1 MTALLVR
8 KVLSPADVAAFM
20 MAGKCAQT
28 GNSRWIEPLRFE
40 MLKVFDKKRSPMML
54 ENEIQP
60 FVAFRDGRPS
70 GRIVAVVNRAH
81 LEKYHDACGHFG
93 IIDAIDDRD
102 VFAVLLQQAADF
114 LRSRGLRRMRG
125 PFSLSINHEAGLLVK
140 GFDQPH
146 IVRTNH
152 APPYYG
158 RHIEALGLRKAMDL
172 FAYVCRI
179 AESDFPE
186 RVAKTANRFGSAKEI
201 QTYGLS
207 LTRWPTEFSR
217 VVRLYNDA
225 WKNNWSSIPVS
236 NAEAKLISDLT
247 LPVAKPS
254 WIRMARWRGEDIAVV
269 AQIPDINE
277 ALVGLGGKLWPSGW
291 ARILWRIHGHGTRM
305 TRIPMIGIAS
315 RWRGTRIGSMA
326 VSLLLAEGI
335 TKARGAGIEETEIS
349 WILET
354 NRAMLNLARSL
365 PAHHARTF
373 RIYER
378 EL

>member
-8 KVLSPADVAAFM
+8 KVQSPADVAAFM
-20 MAGKCAQT
+20 AAGKRAQS
-28 GNSRWIEPLRFE
+28 GNSRWIEPLHDE
-40 MLKVFDKKRSPMML
+40 MLKVFDKKRSPLMF

-60 FVAFRDGRPS
+60 FVAFRDGQPA

-81 LEKYHDACGHFG
+81 LEKYRDSCGHFG
-93 IIDAIDDRD
+93 MIDAIDDRD
-102 VFAVLLQQAADF
+102 VFAALIQHAAGF
-114 LRSRGLRRMRG
+114 LRAHGLRRMRG

-146 IVRTNH
+146 VVRTNH

-158 RHIEALGLRKAMDL
+158 RHIEALGFRKAMDL

-179 AESDFPE
+179 AESDFPG
-186 RVAKTANRFGSAKEI
+186 RVAKTANRFDSAKEI

-207 LTRWPTEFSR
+207 LTQWPTEFSR
-217 VVRLYNDA
+217 VLRLYNDA

-236 NAEAKLISDLT
+236 NAEARLIADLT

-254 WIRMARWRGEDIAVV
+254 WIRIAQWRGEDIALVS
-269 AQIPDINE
+269 QIPDVNE

-291 ARILWRIHGHGTRM
+291 ARLLWRVHGRGTRM

-326 VSLLLAEGI
+326 VSLLLAEAI
-335 TKARGAGIEETEIS
+335 AKARGAGIEATEIS
-349 WILET
+349 WMLET
-354 NRAMLNLARSL
+354 NSAMINLARSL
-365 PAHHARTF
+365 PAYHTRTF
-373 RIYER
+373 RVYER

>member
-8 KVLSPADVAAFM
+8 KVQSPADVAAFM
-20 MAGKCAQT
+20 AAGKRAQS
-28 GNSRWIEPLRFE
+28 GNSRWIEPLYDE
-40 MLKVFDKKRSPMML
+40 MLKVFDNKRSPLML

-60 FVAFRDGRPS
+60 FVAFRDGQPA

-81 LEKYHDACGHFG
+81 LEKYRDSCGHFG
-93 IIDAIDDRD
+93 MIDAIDDRD
-102 VFAVLLQQAADF
+102 VFAALIQHAAGF
-114 LRSRGLRRMRG
+114 LRAHGLRRMRG

-146 IVRTNH
+146 VVRTNH

-158 RHIEALGLRKAMDL
+158 RHIEALGFRKAMDL

-179 AESDFPE
+179 AESHFPE
-186 RVAKTANRFGSAKEI
+186 RVAKTANRFDSAKEI

-217 VVRLYNDA
+217 VLRLYNDA

-236 NAEAKLISDLT
+236 NAEARLIADLT

-254 WIRMARWRGEDIAVV
+254 WIRIAQWRGEDIAVV
-269 AQIPDINE
+269 SQIPDVNE

-291 ARILWRIHGHGTRM
+291 ARLLWRIHGRGTRI

-315 RWRGTRIGSMA
+315 RWQGTRIGSMA
-326 VSLLLAEGI
+326 VSLLLAEAI

-354 NRAMLNLARSL
+354 NRAMLNLVRSL
-365 PAHHARTF
+365 PAHHTRTF

>member
-1 MTALLVR
+1 MTALSVR
-8 KVLSPADVAAFM
+8 KVQSPADVAAFM
-20 MAGKCAQT
+20 AAGKRAQS
-28 GNSRWIEPLRFE
+28 GNSRWIEPLHDE
-40 MLKVFDKKRSPMML
+40 MRKVFDKKRSPLML

-60 FVAFRDGRPS
+60 FVAFLDGQPA

-81 LEKYHDACGHFG
+81 LEKYRDSCGHFG
-93 IIDAIDDRD
+93 MIDAIDDHD
-102 VFAVLLQQAADF
+102 VFAVLLQHAAGF
-114 LRSRGLRRMRG
+114 LRARGLRRMRG

-146 IVRTNH
+146 VVRTNH

-158 RHIEALGLRKAMDL
+158 RHIEALEFRKAMDL

-179 AESDFPE
+179 AESDFPG
-186 RVAKTANRFGSAKEI
+186 RVARTATRFDSAKEI

-217 VVRLYNDA
+217 VLRLYNDA

-236 NAEAKLISDLT
+236 NAEAKLIAELT

-254 WIRMARWRGEDIAVV
+254 WIRMAQWRGEDIAVV

-277 ALVGLGGKLWPSGW
+277 ALAGLGGKLWPAGW
-291 ARILWRIHGHGTRM
+291 ARLLWRIHGRGTRM

-326 VSLLLAEGI
+326 VSLLLAEAI

-349 WILET
+349 WMLET
-354 NRAMLNLARSL
+354 NHAMLNLARSL
-365 PAHHARTF
+365 PAHHTRTF

>member
-8 KVLSPADVAAFM
+8 KVQSPADVAAFM
-20 MAGKCAQT
+20 TAGKRAQS
-28 GNSRWIEPLRFE
+28 GNSRWIEPLHDEVR
-40 MLKVFDKKRSPMML
+40 KVFDNQRSPLML

-60 FVAFRDGRPS
+60 FIAFRDGQPA

-93 IIDAIDDRD
+93 VIDAIDDRD
-102 VFAVLLQQAADF
+102 VFAVLLQHAADF
-114 LRSRGLRRMRG
+114 LRARGLRRMRG

-146 IVRTNH
+146 VVRTNH

-158 RHIEALGLRKAMDL
+158 RHIEALGMRKAMDL

-186 RVAKTANRFGSAKEI
+186 RVAKTADRFDSAKQI
-201 QTYGLS
+201 QTYGLA

-217 VVRLYNDA
+217 VLRLYNDA
-225 WKNNWSSIPVS
+225 WKDNWSSIPVS
-236 NAEAKLISDLT
+236 NAEARLIADLT

-254 WIRMARWRGEDIAVV
+254 WIRIAQWRGEDIAVV
-269 AQIPDINE
+269 AQMPDVNE
-277 ALVGLGGKLWPSGW
+277 ALVGLGGKLGPSGW
-291 ARILWRIHGHGTRM
+291 VRMLWRIHGRGTRM

-326 VSLLLAEGI
+326 VSLLLAEAI
-335 TKARGAGIEETEIS
+335 TKARGAGIEATEIS
-349 WILET
+349 WILEC
-354 NRAMLNLARSL
+354 NRAMLNLARRL
-365 PAHHARTF
+365 PAHRTRTF

>member
-8 KVLSPADVAAFM
+8 KVQSPVDVAAFM
-20 MAGKCAQT
+20 AAGKRAQT
-28 GNSRWIEPLRFE
+28 GNSRWIEPLREE
-40 MLKVFDKKRSPMML
+40 MLRVFDKKRSPMML

-60 FVAFRDGRPS
+60 FVAFRDGQPA

-93 IIDAIDDRD
+93 VIDAIDERD
-102 VFAVLLQQAADF
+102 VFAVLLQHAADF
-114 LRSRGLRRMRG
+114 LRTRGLRRMRG

-146 IVRTNH
+146 VVRTNH

-172 FAYVCRI
+172 FAYICRI

-186 RVAKTANRFGSAKEI
+186 RAAKTADRFDRAKEI

-217 VVRLYNDA
+217 VLRLYNDA

-236 NAEAKLISDLT
+236 NAEAKLIADLS

-254 WIRMARWRGEDIAVV
+254 WIRMAEWRGEDIAVV

-291 ARILWRIHGHGTRM
+291 ARMLWRIHGRGTRM

-315 RWRGTRIGSMA
+315 RWRGSRIGSMA
-326 VSLLLAEGI
+326 VSLLLAEAI
-335 TKARGAGIEETEIS
+335 TKARVAGIEETEIS
-349 WILET
+349 WMLET
-354 NRAMLNLARSL
+354 NHAMLNLARSL
-365 PAHHARTF
+365 PAHHTRTF

>member
-8 KVLSPADVAAFM
+8 EVQSQADVEAFM
-20 MAGKCAQT
+20 AAGKRAQT
-28 GNSRWIEPLRFE
+28 GNSRWIEPLRDE
-40 MLKVFDKKRSPMML
+40 MFRVFDKQRSPLML

-60 FVAFRDGRPS
+60 FVVFRDGQPA

-93 IIDAIDDRD
+93 VIDAIDERD
-102 VFAVLLQQAADF
+102 VFAVLLQHAADF
-114 LRSRGLRRMRG
+114 LRARGLRRMRG

-146 IVRTNH
+146 VVHTNH
-152 APPYYG
+152 APPHYG
-158 RHIEALGLRKAMDL
+158 CHIEALGLRKVMDL

-186 RVAKTANRFGSAKEI
+186 RVAQTANRFDSAKEI

-217 VVRLYNDA
+217 VLRLYNDA
-225 WKNNWSSIPVS
+225 WKNNWNSIPVS
-236 NAEAKLISDLT
+236 NAEAKLIADLT

-254 WIRMARWRGEDIAVV
+254 WIRMAQWRGEDIAVV

-277 ALVGLGGKLWPSGW
+277 ALVGLGGKLWPAGW
-291 ARILWRIHGHGTRM
+291 ARMLWRIHGRGTRM
-305 TRIPMIGIAS
+305 TRIAMIGIAS

-326 VSLLLAEGI
+326 VSLLLAEAI
-335 TKARGAGIEETEIS
+335 TKARRAGIEETEIS

-354 NRAMLNLARSL
+354 NHAMLNLARSL
-365 PAHHARTF
+365 PAHHTRTF

>member
-8 KVLSPADVAAFM
+8 KVQSAADVAAFVA
-20 MAGKCAQT
+20 AGKRAQT
-28 GNSRWIEPLRFE
+28 GNSRWIEPLLVE
-40 MLKVFDKKRSPMML
+40 MLRVFDNSPIML
-54 ENEIQP
+54 ENDIQR
-60 FVAFRDGRPS
+60 FVAFRDGQPA

-93 IIDAIDDRD
+93 VIDAIDDHD
-102 VFAVLLQQAADF
+102 VFAALLQHAADF
-114 LRSRGLRRMRG
+114 LRARGLRRMRG

-146 IVRTNH
+146 VVRTNH
-152 APPYYG
+152 APPHYG
-158 RHIEALGLRKAMDL
+158 RHIEALGFRKAMDL

-179 AESDFPE
+179 AESDFPG
-186 RVAKTANRFGSAKEI
+186 RVAKTATRFNSAKEI

-217 VVRLYNDA
+217 VLRLYNDA
-225 WKNNWSSIPVS
+225 WKHNWSSIPVS
-236 NAEAKLISDLT
+236 NAEARLIADLT

-254 WIRMARWRGEDIAVV
+254 WIRIAQWRGEDIAVV
-269 AQIPDINE
+269 SQIPDVNE

-291 ARILWRIHGHGTRM
+291 ARLLWRIHGRGTRM

-326 VSLLLAEGI
+326 VSLLLAEAI

-365 PAHHARTF
+365 PAHHTRTF

>member
-8 KVLSPADVAAFM
+8 KVQSAADVAAFVA
-20 MAGKCAQT
+20 AGKRAQT
-28 GNSRWIEPLRFE
+28 GNSRWIEPLLVE
-40 MLKVFDKKRSPMML
+40 MLRVFDKNRSPIML
-54 ENEIQP
+54 ENEIQR
-60 FVAFRDGRPS
+60 FVAFRDGQPA

-93 IIDAIDDRD
+93 VIDAIDDHD
-102 VFAVLLQQAADF
+102 VFAVLLQHAADF
-114 LRSRGLRRMRG
+114 LRARGLRRMRG

-146 IVRTNH
+146 VVRTNH
-152 APPYYG
+152 APPHYG
-158 RHIEALGLRKAMDL
+158 RHIEALGFRKAMDL

-179 AESDFPE
+179 AESDFPG
-186 RVAKTANRFGSAKEI
+186 RVAKTATRFNSAKEI

-217 VVRLYNDA
+217 VLRLYNDA

-236 NAEAKLISDLT
+236 NAEARLIADLT

-254 WIRMARWRGEDIAVV
+254 WIRMAQWRGEDIAVV
-269 AQIPDINE
+269 SQIPDVNE
-277 ALVGLGGKLWPSGW
+277 ALVGLGGKLWPFGW
-291 ARILWRIHGHGTRM
+291 PRMLWRIHGRGTRM

-315 RWRGTRIGSMA
+315 RWQGTRIGSMA
-326 VSLLLAEGI
+326 VSLLLAEAI

-365 PAHHARTF
+365 PAHHTRTF

>member
-8 KVLSPADVAAFM
+8 KVQGPADIEAFM
-20 MAGKCAQT
+20 AAGKRAQS
-28 GNSRWIEPLRFE
+28 GNSRWIEPLRDE
-40 MLKVFDKKRSPMML
+40 MLRVFDKKRSPLMV

-60 FVAFRDGRPS
+60 FVAFRDGRPA

-81 LEKYHDACGHFG
+81 LEKYRDSCGHFG
-93 IIDAIDDRD
+93 MIDAIDDRD
-102 VFAVLLQQAADF
+102 VFAALLHHAADS
-114 LRSRGLRRMRG
+114 LRARGLRRMRG

-146 IVRTNH
+146 VIRTNH
-152 APPYYG
+152 ALPYYG
-158 RHIEALGLRKAMDL
+158 RHIEALGFRKVMDL
-172 FAYVCRI
+172 FAYVCQI

-186 RVAKTANRFGSAKEI
+186 RVAKTANRFDRAKEI
-201 QTYGLS
+201 QTHGLS
-207 LTRWPTEFSR
+207 LTRWPAEFSQ
-217 VVRLYNDA
+217 VLRLYNDA
-225 WKNNWSSIPVS
+225 WKNNWSSVPVS
-236 NAEAKLISDLT
+236 NAEARLIADLT

-254 WIRMARWRGEDIAVV
+254 WIRIAKWRGEDIAVV
-269 AQIPDINE
+269 SQIPDVNE

-291 ARILWRIHGHGTRM
+291 ARLLWRIHGRGTRM

-326 VSLLLAEGI
+326 ISLLLAEAI
-335 TKARGAGIEETEIS
+335 TRARAAGIEETEIS

-365 PAHHARTF
+365 PAHHSRTF

>member
-8 KVLSPADVAAFM
+8 KVQSPADVAAFM
-20 MAGKCAQT
+20 TAGKRAQS
-28 GNSRWIEPLRFE
+28 GNSRWIEPLHDE
-40 MLKVFDKKRSPMML
+40 MRKVFDNQRSPLML

-60 FVAFRDGRPS
+60 FIAFRDGQPA

-93 IIDAIDDRD
+93 VIDAIDDRD
-102 VFAVLLQQAADF
+102 VFAVLLQHAADF
-114 LRSRGLRRMRG
+114 LRARGLRRMRG

-146 IVRTNH
+146 VVRTNH

-158 RHIEALGLRKAMDL
+158 RHIEALGMRKAMDL

-186 RVAKTANRFGSAKEI
+186 RVAKTADRFDSAKQI
-201 QTYGLS
+201 QTYGLA

-217 VVRLYNDA
+217 VLRLYNDA

-236 NAEAKLISDLT
+236 NAEARLLADLT

-254 WIRMARWRGEDIAVV
+254 WIRIAHWRGEDIAVV
-269 AQIPDINE
+269 SQIPDVNE

-291 ARILWRIHGHGTRM
+291 ARLLWRIHGRGTRM

-326 VSLLLAEGI
+326 VSLLLAEAI

-365 PAHHARTF
+365 PAHHTRTF

>member
-8 KVLSPADVAAFM
+8 KVQSQADVAAFVE
-20 MAGKCAQT
+20 AGKRAQS
-28 GNSRWIEPLRFE
+28 GNSRWIEPLHNETF
-40 MLKVFDKKRSPMML
+40 KVFDKKRSSLML

-60 FVAFRDGRPS
+60 FVAFRDGQPA

-93 IIDAIDDRD
+93 VIDAIDERG
-102 VFAVLLQQAADF
+102 VFAVLLQHAADF
-114 LRSRGLRRMRG
+114 LRARGLRRMRG

-146 IVRTNH
+146 VIRTNH

-172 FAYVCRI
+172 LAVVCRI

-186 RVAKTANRFGSAKEI
+186 RVAKIANRFDSAKEI
-201 QTYGLS
+201 QTYGLA

-217 VVRLYNDA
+217 VLRLYNDA

-236 NAEAKLISDLT
+236 NAEARLIADLT

-254 WIRMARWRGEDIAVV
+254 WIRIAQWRGEDVAVV
-269 AQIPDINE
+269 AQIPDVNE

-291 ARILWRIHGHGTRM
+291 ARLLWRIHGQGTRM

-326 VSLLLAEGI
+326 ISLLLAEAI
-335 TKARGAGIEETEIS
+335 TKARGAGVEETEIS

-354 NRAMLNLARSL
+354 NRAMLNLARRL
-365 PAHHARTF
+365 PAHHTRTF
-373 RIYER
+373 RVYER

>member
-1 MTALLVR
+1 MTTLLVR
-8 KVLSPADVAAFM
+8 KVQSPADVSAFM
-20 MAGKCAQT
+20 AAGKRAQT
-28 GNSRWIEPLRFE
+28 GNSRWIEPLREE
-40 MLKVFDKKRSPMML
+40 MLRVFDKKRSPMML

-60 FVAFRDGRPS
+60 FVVFRDGQPA

-93 IIDAIDDRD
+93 VIDAIDERE
-102 VFAVLLQQAADF
+102 VFAVLLQHAADF
-114 LRSRGLRRMRG
+114 LRTRGLRRMRG

-146 IVRTNH
+146 VVRTNH

-172 FAYVCRI
+172 FAYICRI

-186 RVAKTANRFGSAKEI
+186 RAAKTADRFDRAKEI

-217 VVRLYNDA
+217 VLRLYNDA

-236 NAEAKLISDLT
+236 NAEAKLIADLS

-254 WIRMARWRGEDIAVV
+254 WIRMAEWRGEDIAVV

-291 ARILWRIHGHGTRM
+291 ARMLWRIHGRGTRM

-315 RWRGTRIGSMA
+315 RWRGSRIGSMA
-326 VSLLLAEGI
+326 VSLLLAEAI

-349 WILET
+349 WMLET
-354 NRAMLNLARSL
+354 NHAMLNLARSL
-365 PAHHARTF
+365 PAHHTRTF

>member
-8 KVLSPADVAAFM
+8 KVQSPADVEAFM
-20 MAGKCAQT
+20 AAGKCAQT
-28 GNSRWIEPLRFE
+28 GNSRWIEPLHDE
-40 MLKVFDKKRSPMML
+40 MLRVFDKKRSPLML

-60 FVAFRDGRPS
+60 FVAFRDGQPA

-93 IIDAIDDRD
+93 VIDAIDERD
-102 VFAVLLQQAADF
+102 VFAILLQHAADF
-114 LRSRGLRRMRG
+114 LRARGLRRMRG

-146 IVRTNH
+146 VVRTNH

-179 AESDFPE
+179 AESVFPE
-186 RVAKTANRFGSAKEI
+186 RVAKTANRFDRAKEI

-207 LTRWPTEFSR
+207 LMRWPTQCSR
-217 VVRLYNDA
+217 VLRLYNDA

-236 NAEAKLISDLT
+236 NAEAKLIADLT
-247 LPVAKPS
+247 LPGAKPS
-254 WIRMARWRGEDIAVV
+254 WIRMAQWRGEDIAVV

-291 ARILWRIHGHGTRM
+291 ARVLWRIHGRGTRM

-326 VSLLLAEGI
+326 VSLLLAEAI
-335 TKARGAGIEETEIS
+335 AKARGAGIEETEIS
-349 WILET
+349 WVLET
-354 NRAMLNLARSL
+354 NHAMLNLARSL
-365 PAHHARTF
+365 PAHHTRTF

>member
-8 KVLSPADVAAFM
+8 KVQSPSDVAAFM
-20 MAGKCAQT
+20 AAGKRAQT
-28 GNSRWIEPLRFE
+28 GNSRWIEPLRDE
-40 MLKVFDKKRSPMML
+40 MLRVFDKKRSPVML
-54 ENEIQP
+54 ESEIQP
-60 FVAFRDGRPS
+60 FVAFRDGRPA

-81 LEKYHDACGHFG
+81 LEKYRDSCGHFG
-93 IIDAIDDRD
+93 MIDAIDDRD
-102 VFAVLLQQAADF
+102 VFAALLHHAAAF
-114 LRSRGLRRMRG
+114 LRTHELRRMRG
-125 PFSLSINHEAGLLVK
+125 PFNLSINHEAGLLVK

-146 IVRTNH
+146 VVRTNH

-158 RHIEALGLRKAMDL
+158 DHIEALGFRKVMDL

-179 AESDFPE
+179 AESDFPG
-186 RVAKTANRFGSAKEI
+186 RVAKAANRFHSAKEI

-207 LTRWPTEFSR
+207 LMRWPTEFSR
-217 VVRLYNDA
+217 VLRLYNDA

-236 NAEAKLISDLT
+236 NAEARLIADLT

-254 WIRMARWRGEDIAVV
+254 WIRIAQWRGEDIAVV
-269 AQIPDINE
+269 AQIPDVNE

-291 ARILWRIHGHGTRM
+291 ARMLWRIHGRGTRR

-326 VSLLLAEGI
+326 VSLLLAEAI
-335 TKARGAGIEETEIS
+335 TKARSAGIEEAEIS

-354 NRAMLNLARSL
+354 NRAMLNLVRSL
-365 PAHHARTF
+365 PAHHTRTF
-373 RIYER
+373 RVYER

>member
-8 KVLSPADVAAFM
+8 KVQSPADVAAFM
-20 MAGKCAQT
+20 AAGKRAQT
-28 GNSRWIEPLRFE
+28 GNSLWIEPLRDE
-40 MLKVFDKKRSPMML
+40 ILRVFDKKRSPLML

-60 FVAFRDGRPS
+60 FVAFRDGQPA

-93 IIDAIDDRD
+93 VIDAIDERD
-102 VFAVLLQQAADF
+102 VFASLLQHAAGF
-114 LRSRGLRRMRG
+114 LRARGLRRMRG

-146 IVRTNH
+146 VVRTNH

-158 RHIEALGLRKAMDL
+158 RHIEALGFRKAMDL

-179 AESDFPE
+179 AESDFPG
-186 RVAKTANRFGSAKEI
+186 RVAKTANRFDSAKEI
-201 QTYGLS
+201 QTHGLS

-217 VVRLYNDA
+217 VLRLYNDA

-236 NAEAKLISDLT
+236 NAEARLIADLT

-254 WIRMARWRGEDIAVV
+254 WIRIAQWRGEDIAVV
-269 AQIPDINE
+269 SQIPDVNE

-291 ARILWRIHGHGTRM
+291 ARILWRIHGRGTRM

-326 VSLLLAEGI
+326 VSLLLAEAI

-365 PAHHARTF
+365 PAHHTRTF
-373 RIYER
+373 RVYER

>member
-8 KVLSPADVAAFM
+8 NVQSPADVAAFM
-20 MAGKCAQT
+20 AAGKRAQSS
-28 GNSRWIEPLRFE
+28 NSRWIEPLHDE
-40 MLKVFDKKRSPMML
+40 MLKVFHKTRSPLML

-60 FVAFRDGRPS
+60 FVAFRDGQPA

-81 LEKYHDACGHFG
+81 LEKYRDSCGHFG
-93 IIDAIDDRD
+93 MIDAIDDRD
-102 VFAVLLQQAADF
+102 VFAALIQQAAGF
-114 LRSRGLRRMRG
+114 IRARGLRRMRG

-146 IVRTNH
+146 VVRTNH

-158 RHIEALGLRKAMDL
+158 RHIEALGFRKAMDL

-179 AESDFPE
+179 AESDFPR
-186 RVAKTANRFGSAKEI
+186 RVAKTAKRFDRAKEI

-207 LTRWPTEFSR
+207 LTHWPTEFSR
-217 VVRLYNDA
+217 VLRLYNDA

-236 NAEAKLISDLT
+236 NAEARLIADLT

-254 WIRMARWRGEDIAVV
+254 WIRIAQWRGEDIAVV
-269 AQIPDINE
+269 SQIPDVNE

-291 ARILWRIHGHGTRM
+291 ARMLWRIHGRGTRM
-305 TRIPMIGIAS
+305 TRIPMIGVGS

-326 VSLLLAEGI
+326 VSLLLAEAI

-354 NRAMLNLARSL
+354 NREMLNLARSL
-365 PAHHARTF
+365 PAHYTRTF

>member
-8 KVLSPADVAAFM
+8 KVQSPADVAAFM
-20 MAGKCAQT
+20 AAGKRAQT
-28 GNSRWIEPLRFE
+28 GNARWVEPLRDE
-40 MLKVFDKKRSPMML
+40 LLKVFDKKRSPLML

-60 FVAFRDGRPS
+60 FVAFLDGQPA

-93 IIDAIDDRD
+93 VIDAIDERG

-114 LRSRGLRRMRG
+114 LRARGLRRMRG

-146 IVRTNH
+146 VVRTNH
-152 APPYYG
+152 APPYYE

-179 AESDFPE
+179 AETDFPE
-186 RVAKTANRFGSAKEI
+186 RVAKTANRFDSAKEI
-201 QTYGLS
+201 QTYGLA

-217 VVRLYNDA
+217 VLRLYNDA

-236 NAEAKLISDLT
+236 NAEARLIADLT

-254 WIRMARWRGEDIAVV
+254 WIRIAQWRGEDIAVV
-269 AQIPDINE
+269 AQIPDVNE

-291 ARILWRIHGHGTRM
+291 ARLLWRIHGCGTRM

-326 VSLLLAEGI
+326 VSLLLAEAI

-349 WILET
+349 WMLET
-354 NRAMLNLARSL
+354 NHAMLNLARSL
-365 PAHHARTF
+365 PAHHTRTF